1 MTYQGFLFFKK
12 MKLNSFN
19 FLFLTIFCF
28 SNLVFSSSWIIE
40 DIRISGLQRVSAGS
54 IFAEIPV
61 TIGDSI
67 EQDEIIEISK
77 SIFSTGQFDD
87 IQIGRE
93 GNALLI
99 NLVERPTIDEIVIE
113 GNQAI
118 KTDNLMDGLK
128 NSGIFEG
135 ALFRRSVFE
144 NLSSELERQ
153 YVSQGKYAANVEVS
167 SDPLPRNRVKLNVE
181 IEEGETAK
189 LQSINIVGNNLFS
202 EDELKKVFKLRPRSW
217 LSIFRRNTPYSK
229 ENLKGDLES
238 LESFYKNRGYLNFS
252 VNNSIITISEDKQ
265 KVFITVNISEGDLY
279 KINNVSLA
287 GDFPVKEEIIRSLI
301 YVVDDSTFSQELI
314 TFSEDSINNLL
325 NNEGFLFSEVSVN
338 IKRVD
343 DNLVDIVFFVE
354 PGQRTYVRNIDF
366 YGNKRTH
373 DVVLRREMRQME
385 GAWASNSLLERS
397 KLRLDRLGFFKEVN
411 FETIP
416 VPGEKDK
423 VDVEFNV
430 EEEFSGSIAGSLGYG
445 AYGFSI
451 GANYS
456 ESNAF
461 GTGNSIGVGL
471 NYSDWQ
477 TDVSFNFFDPYFN
490 ADGVGLGYGAYIR
503 SSDYSNFNISAYN
516 TESFGG
522 SVQFVLPINEIEQL
536 SLSASI
542 DQTDLSSSALSSRQ
556 LLDFISTE
564 GSKFESLTLG
574 VTWSRNSLNRGL
586 FPTAGTLNV
595 LSGSVAVPGSSLT
608 YGKLSH
614 RFKYYRPLPSDFVFS
629 IRTEVGGLFA
639 YGDTETPPPYEN
651 FYAGGLNS
659 VRGFEQNS
667 LGPRAVY
674 SGFYSYY
681 NRPTGGTYS
690 FEGGMDLI
698 FPIPFLEDSRSVRSS
713 LFFDFGNVFS
723 DGCKSYETNCS
734 EFDLSELRYSLG
746 LGVTWITALG
756 PMSFAISSVF
766 GDDVLDET
774 ETFQFEIG
782 NQF

>member
-1 MTYQGFLFFKK
+1 MNKVFRKILYLSILLLPTFL
-12 MKLNSFN
+12 
-19 FLFLTIFCF
+19 
-28 SNLVFSSSWIIE
+28 FSSSWVIE

-54 IFAEIPV
+54 VFSEIPFS
-61 TIGDSI
+61 IGDSI
-67 EQDEIIEISK
+67 SKEEIVEISK
-77 SIFSTGQFDD
+77 SIFATGQFDD
-87 IQIGRE
+87 IQIGRD

-99 NLVERPTIDEIVIE
+99 NLTERPTIDEITIE
-113 GNQAI
+113 GNEAI
-118 KTDNLMDGLK
+118 KTENLLDGLK

-153 YVSQGKYAANVEVS
+153 YVSQGKYGASVEVL
-167 SDPLPRNRVKLNVE
+167 SDSLPRNRVKLSVE
-181 IEEGETAK
+181 IEEGETAELK
-189 LQSINIVGNNLFS
+189 SINIVGNKIFA
-202 EDELKKVFKLRPRSW
+202 EEELKKVLKLKPRSW
-217 LSIFRRNTPYSK
+217 LSIFRTNTPYSK
-229 ENLKGDLES
+229 ENLRGDLES

-252 VNNSIITISEDKQ
+252 VNNSIISISEDKQ
-265 KVFITVNISEGDLY
+265 ELFITIDIFEGDIY
-279 KINNVSLA
+279 KINEITLA
-287 GDFPVKEEIIRSLI
+287 GDLPIDEEIVKKLI
-301 YVVDDSTFSQELI
+301 FARNETIFSQELI
-314 TFSEDSINNLL
+314 TISEENINNLL
-325 NNEGFLFSEVSVN
+325 NNEGFLFSEVSGN
-338 IKRVD
+338 IKKVEE
-343 DNLVDIVFFVE
+343 NLVDVVFFIE
-354 PGQRTYVRNIDF
+354 PGQRTYIRNINF
-366 YGNKRTH
+366 TGNERTH

-397 KLRLDRLGFFKEVN
+397 KLRLDRLGFFKQVDYEK
-411 FETIP
+411 IP

-423 VDVEFNV
+423 VDIEFIV

-445 AYGFSI
+445 AYGFSL

-461 GTGNSIGVGL
+461 GTGNSIGIGI
-471 NYSDWQ
+471 NYSDFQ
-477 TDVSFNFFDPYFN
+477 TNISFNFFDPYFN
-490 ADGVGLGYGAYIR
+490 PDGVGLGYGAYIR

-522 SVQFVLPINEIEQL
+522 SVQFVLPINEISQL

-542 DQTDLSSSALSSRQ
+542 DQTDLQSDVLSSRQ
-556 LLDFISTE
+556 LLDFIATE

-574 VTWSRNSLNRGL
+574 ASWTRNSLNRGI

-595 LSGSVAVPGSSLT
+595 VSGSVTVPGSSIT
-608 YGKLSH
+608 YGRLSH
-614 RFKYYRPLPSDFVFS
+614 RFKYFRPLSNNFIFGV
-629 IRTEVGGLFA
+629 RTEIGGLFA

-674 SGFYSYY
+674 DGLYSNF

-690 FEGGMDLI
+690 LEGGLDFI

-713 LFFDFGNVFS
+713 LFLDLGNVFS
-723 DGCKSYETNCS
+723 DECKSYEINCN
-734 EFDLSELRYSLG
+734 EFDLSELRYSVG
-746 LGVTWITALG
+746 VGVTWITALG

-766 GDDVLDET
+766 GDDVFDET

>member
-1 MTYQGFLFFKK
+1 MTYQGFLHFKK

-19 FLFLTIFCF
+19 FLFLTIFFF

-189 LQSINIVGNNLFS
+189 LHSINIVGNNLFS

-314 TFSEDSINNLL
+314 TFSEESINNLL
-325 NNEGFLFSEVSVN
+325 NNEGFLFSEVSGN

-522 SVQFVLPINEIEQL
+522 SFQFVLPINEIEQL

-542 DQTDLSSSALSSRQ
+542 DQTDLSLS
-556 LLDFISTE
+556 
-564 GSKFESLTLG
+564 
-574 VTWSRNSLNRGL
+574 
-586 FPTAGTLNV
+586 
-595 LSGSVAVPGSSLT
+595 
-608 YGKLSH
+608 
-614 RFKYYRPLPSDFVFS
+614 
-629 IRTEVGGLFA
+629 
-639 YGDTETPPPYEN
+639 
-651 FYAGGLNS
+651 
-659 VRGFEQNS
+659 
-667 LGPRAVY
+667 
-674 SGFYSYY
+674 
-681 NRPTGGTYS
+681 
-690 FEGGMDLI
+690 LI
-698 FPIPFLEDSRSVRSS
+698 HI
-713 LFFDFGNVFS
+713 
-723 DGCKSYETNCS
+723 
-734 EFDLSELRYSLG
+734 
-746 LGVTWITALG
+746 
-756 PMSFAISSVF
+756 
-766 GDDVLDET
+766 
-774 ETFQFEIG
+774 
-782 NQF
+782 

>member
-1 MTYQGFLFFKK
+1 MKKVLKKIFYLLILLLPTFL
-12 MKLNSFN
+12 
-19 FLFLTIFCF
+19 
-28 SNLVFSSSWIIE
+28 FSSSWVIE

-54 IFAEIPV
+54 VFSEIPFS
-61 TIGDSI
+61 IGDSI
-67 EQDEIIEISK
+67 GQDEIVQISK
-77 SIFSTGQFDD
+77 SIFASGQFDD
-87 IQIGRE
+87 IQIGRD

-99 NLVERPTIDEIVIE
+99 NLTERPTIDEIVIE
-113 GNQAI
+113 GNEAI
-118 KTDNLMDGLK
+118 KTENLLDGLK

-153 YVSQGKYAANVEVS
+153 YVSQGKYGASVEVL
-167 SDPLPRNRVKLNVE
+167 SDSLPRNRVKLSVE
-181 IEEGETAK
+181 IEEGETAELK
-189 LQSINIVGNNLFS
+189 SINIVGNKIFA
-202 EDELKKVFKLRPRSW
+202 EEELKKVLKLKPRSW
-217 LSIFRRNTPYSK
+217 LSIFRTNTPYSK
-229 ENLKGDLES
+229 ENLRGDLES

-252 VNNSIITISEDKQ
+252 VNNSIISISEDKQ
-265 KVFITVNISEGDLY
+265 ELFITIDIFEGDIY
-279 KINNVSLA
+279 KINEITLA
-287 GDFPVKEEIIRSLI
+287 GDLPIDEEIVNRLI
-301 YVVDDSTFSQELI
+301 FAQNGSIFSQELI
-314 TFSEDSINNLL
+314 TFSEESINNLL
-325 NNEGFLFSEVSVN
+325 NNEGFLFSEVSGN
-338 IKRVD
+338 IKKVEE
-343 DNLVDIVFFVE
+343 NLVDVVFFIE
-354 PGQRTYVRNIDF
+354 PGQRTYIRNINF
-366 YGNKRTH
+366 TGNDRTH

-397 KLRLDRLGFFKEVN
+397 KLRLDRLGFFKQVN
-411 FETIP
+411 YEKVP

-423 VDVEFNV
+423 VDIEFIV

-445 AYGFSI
+445 AYGFSL

-461 GTGNSIGVGL
+461 GTGNSIGIGI

-477 TDVSFNFFDPYFN
+477 TNISFNFFDPYFN
-490 ADGVGLGYGAYIR
+490 PDGVGLGYGAYIR

-522 SVQFVLPINEIEQL
+522 SIQFVLPINEISQL
-536 SLSASI
+536 SLSAAI
-542 DQTDLSSSALSSRQ
+542 DQTDLSSDVLSSRQ
-556 LLDFISTE
+556 LLDFIATE

-574 VTWSRNSLNRGL
+574 ASWTRNSLNRGI

-595 LSGSVAVPGSSLT
+595 VSGSVTVPGSSIT
-608 YGKLSH
+608 YGRLSH
-614 RFKYYRPLPSDFVFS
+614 RFKYFRPLSNNFIFGV
-629 IRTEVGGLFA
+629 RTEIGGLFA
-639 YGDTETPPPYEN
+639 YGDTDTPPPYEN

-674 SGFYSYY
+674 DGFYSNF

-690 FEGGMDLI
+690 LEGGLDFI

-713 LFFDFGNVFS
+713 LFLDLGNVFS
-723 DGCKSYETNCS
+723 DECKSYEINCN
-734 EFDLSELRYSLG
+734 EFDLSELRYSVG
-746 LGVTWITALG
+746 VGVTWITALG

-766 GDDVLDET
+766 GDDEFDET

>member
-1 MTYQGFLFFKK
+1 MKKVLKKIFFL
-12 MKLNSFN
+12 LILSLPT
-19 FLFLTIFCF
+19 FL
-28 SNLVFSSSWIIE
+28 FSSSWVIE

-54 IFAEIPV
+54 VFSEIPFS
-61 TIGDSI
+61 IGDSI
-67 EQDEIIEISK
+67 GQDEIVQISK
-77 SIFSTGQFDD
+77 SIFASGQFDD
-87 IQIGRE
+87 IQIGRD

-99 NLVERPTIDEIVIE
+99 NLTERPTIDEIIIE
-113 GNQAI
+113 GNEAI
-118 KTDNLMDGLK
+118 KTENLLDGLK

-153 YVSQGKYAANVEVS
+153 YVSQGKYGASVEVL
-167 SDPLPRNRVKLNVE
+167 SDSLPRNRVKLSVE
-181 IEEGETAK
+181 IEEGETAELK
-189 LQSINIVGNNLFS
+189 SINIVGNKIFA
-202 EDELKKVFKLRPRSW
+202 EEELKKVLKLKPRSW
-217 LSIFRRNTPYSK
+217 LSIFRTNTPYSK
-229 ENLKGDLES
+229 ENLRGDLES

-252 VNNSIITISEDKQ
+252 VNNSIISISEDKQ
-265 KVFITVNISEGDLY
+265 ELFITIDIFEGDIY
-279 KINNVSLA
+279 KINEITLA
-287 GDFPVKEEIIRSLI
+287 GDLPIDEEIVNRLI
-301 YVVDDSTFSQELI
+301 FAQNGSIFSQELI
-314 TFSEDSINNLL
+314 TFSEESINNLL
-325 NNEGFLFSEVSVN
+325 NNEGFLFSEVSGN
-338 IKRVD
+338 IKKVEE
-343 DNLVDIVFFVE
+343 NLVDVVFFVE
-354 PGQRTYVRNIDF
+354 PGQRTYIRNINF
-366 YGNKRTH
+366 TGNDRTH

-397 KLRLDRLGFFKEVN
+397 KLRLDRLGFFKQVN
-411 FETIP
+411 YEKVP

-423 VDVEFNV
+423 VDIEFIV

-445 AYGFSI
+445 AYGFSL

-461 GTGNSIGVGL
+461 GTGNSIGIGI

-477 TDVSFNFFDPYFN
+477 TNISFNFFDPYFN
-490 ADGVGLGYGAYIR
+490 PDGVGLGYGAYIR

-522 SVQFVLPINEIEQL
+522 SIQFVLPINEISQL
-536 SLSASI
+536 SLSAAI
-542 DQTDLSSSALSSRQ
+542 DQTDLSSDALSSRQ
-556 LLDFISTE
+556 LLDFIATE

-574 VTWSRNSLNRGL
+574 ASWTRNSLNRGI

-595 LSGSVAVPGSSLT
+595 VSGSVTVPGSSIT
-608 YGKLSH
+608 YGRLSH
-614 RFKYYRPLPSDFVFS
+614 RFKYFRPLSNNFIFGV
-629 IRTEVGGLFA
+629 RTEIGGLFA
-639 YGDTETPPPYEN
+639 YGDTDTPPPYEN

-674 SGFYSYY
+674 DGFYSNF

-690 FEGGMDLI
+690 LEGGLDFI

-713 LFFDFGNVFS
+713 MFLDLGNVFS
-723 DGCKSYETNCS
+723 DECKSYEINCN
-734 EFDLSELRYSLG
+734 EFDLSELRYSVG
-746 LGVTWITALG
+746 VGVTWITALG

-766 GDDVLDET
+766 GDDEFDET

>member
-1 MTYQGFLFFKK
+1 MKKVYLKILFFFV
-12 MKLNSFN
+12 LFFPSF
-19 FLFLTIFCF
+19 L
-28 SNLVFSSSWIIE
+28 FSSSWIIE

-54 IFAEIPV
+54 IFSEIPFS
-61 TIGDSI
+61 IGDSVGQ
-67 EQDEIIEISK
+67 EEIVQISK
-77 SIFSTGQFDD
+77 SIFASGQFDD
-87 IQIGRE
+87 IKIGRD

-99 NLVERPTIDEIVIE
+99 DLTERPTIDEILIE
-113 GNQAI
+113 GNEAI
-118 KTDNLMDGLK
+118 KTENLLDGLK

-135 ALFRRSVFE
+135 ALFKRSVFE

-153 YVSQGKYAANVEVS
+153 YVSQGKYGASVEVI
-167 SDPLPRNRVKLNVE
+167 SDPLPRNRVKLSVE
-181 IEEGETAK
+181 IEEGETAELK
-189 LQSINIVGNNLFS
+189 SINIVGNKIFA
-202 EDELKKVFKLRPRSW
+202 EEELKKVFKLRPRTW
-217 LSIFRRNTPYSK
+217 LSIFRTNTPYSK
-229 ENLKGDLES
+229 ENLRGDLES

-252 VNNSIITISEDKQ
+252 VNNSIISISEDKQ
-265 KVFITVNISEGDLY
+265 KLFITVDIFEGDIY
-279 KINNVSLA
+279 KINEVTLA
-287 GDFPVKEEIIRSLI
+287 GDLPVEEEIVKRLI
-301 YVVDDSTFSQELI
+301 FAQNDSIFSQELI
-314 TFSEDSINNLL
+314 TFSEESINNLL
-325 NNEGFLFSEVSVN
+325 NNEGFLFSEVSGN
-338 IKRVD
+338 IKRIEE
-343 DNLVDIVFFVE
+343 NLVDVVFFIE
-354 PGQRTYVRNIDF
+354 PGQRTYIRNINF
-366 YGNKRTH
+366 TGNERTH

-397 KLRLDRLGFFKEVN
+397 KLRLDRLGFFKQVDYEKV
-411 FETIP
+411 P

-423 VDVEFNV
+423 VDIEFIV

-445 AYGFSI
+445 AYGFSL

-461 GTGNSIGVGL
+461 GTGNSIGIGI

-477 TDVSFNFFDPYFN
+477 TNVSFNFFDPYFSP
-490 ADGVGLGYGAYIR
+490 DGIGLGYGAYIR

-522 SVQFVLPINEIEQL
+522 SVQFVLPINEISQL

-542 DQTDLSSSALSSRQ
+542 DQTDLQSDALSSRQ
-556 LLDFISTE
+556 LLDFIASE

-574 VTWSRNSLNRGL
+574 ASWTRNSLNRGI

-595 LSGSVAVPGSSLT
+595 ISGSVSVPGSSIT
-608 YGKLSH
+608 YGRLSH
-614 RFKYYRPLPSDFVFS
+614 RFKYFRPLSNNFIFA
-629 IRTEVGGLFA
+629 IRTELGGLFA
-639 YGDTETPPPYEN
+639 YGDTATPPPYEN

-674 SGFYSYY
+674 DGFYSNY

-690 FEGGMDLI
+690 LEGGLDFI

-713 LFFDFGNVFS
+713 LFLDYGNVFS
-723 DGCKSYETNCS
+723 DECKSYEINCN
-734 EFDLSELRYSLG
+734 EFDLSELRYSVG
-746 LGVTWITALG
+746 VGVTWITALG

-766 GDDVLDET
+766 GDDEFDET

>member
-1 MTYQGFLFFKK
+1 MTYQGFLCFKK
-12 MKLNSFN
+12 MKLNFFN
-19 FLFLTIFCF
+19 FLFLATFCF

-181 IEEGETAK
+181 IQEGETAK
-189 LQSINIVGNNLFS
+189 LQSINIVGNNIFS

-314 TFSEDSINNLL
+314 TFSEESINNLL
-325 NNEGFLFSEVSVN
+325 NNEGFLFSEVSGN

-586 FPTAGTLNV
+586 
-595 LSGSVAVPGSSLT
+595 
-608 YGKLSH
+608 Y
-614 RFKYYRPLPSDFVFS
+614 
-629 IRTEVGGLFA
+629 
-639 YGDTETPPPYEN
+639 
-651 FYAGGLNS
+651 
-659 VRGFEQNS
+659 
-667 LGPRAVY
+667 
-674 SGFYSYY
+674 
-681 NRPTGGTYS
+681 
-690 FEGGMDLI
+690 
-698 FPIPFLEDSRSVRSS
+698 
-713 LFFDFGNVFS
+713 
-723 DGCKSYETNCS
+723 
-734 EFDLSELRYSLG
+734 
-746 LGVTWITALG
+746 
-756 PMSFAISSVF
+756 
-766 GDDVLDET
+766 
-774 ETFQFEIG
+774 
-782 NQF
+782 

>member
-1 MTYQGFLFFKK
+1 MKKVLKKIFFL
-12 MKLNSFN
+12 LILSLPT
-19 FLFLTIFCF
+19 FL
-28 SNLVFSSSWIIE
+28 FSSSWVIE

-54 IFAEIPV
+54 VFSEIPFS
-61 TIGDSI
+61 IGDSI
-67 EQDEIIEISK
+67 GQDEIVQISK
-77 SIFSTGQFDD
+77 SIFASGQFDD
-87 IQIGRE
+87 IQIGRD

-99 NLVERPTIDEIVIE
+99 NLTERPTIDEIVIE
-113 GNQAI
+113 GNEAI
-118 KTDNLMDGLK
+118 KTENLLDGLK

-153 YVSQGKYAANVEVS
+153 YVSQGKYGASVEVL
-167 SDPLPRNRVKLNVE
+167 SDSLPRNRVKLSVE
-181 IEEGETAK
+181 IEEGETAELK
-189 LQSINIVGNNLFS
+189 SINIVGNKIFA
-202 EDELKKVFKLRPRSW
+202 EEELKKVLKLKPRSW
-217 LSIFRRNTPYSK
+217 LSIFRTNTPYSK
-229 ENLKGDLES
+229 ENLRGDLES

-252 VNNSIITISEDKQ
+252 VNNSIISISEDKQ
-265 KVFITVNISEGDLY
+265 ELFITIDIFEGDIY
-279 KINNVSLA
+279 KINEITLA
-287 GDFPVKEEIIRSLI
+287 GDLPIDEEIVNRLI
-301 YVVDDSTFSQELI
+301 FAQNGSIFSQELI
-314 TFSEDSINNLL
+314 TFSEESINNLL
-325 NNEGFLFSEVSVN
+325 NNEGFLFSEVSGN
-338 IKRVD
+338 IKKVEE
-343 DNLVDIVFFVE
+343 NLVDVVFFVE
-354 PGQRTYVRNIDF
+354 PGQRTYIRNINF
-366 YGNKRTH
+366 TGNDRTH

-397 KLRLDRLGFFKEVN
+397 KLRLDRLGFFKQVN
-411 FETIP
+411 YEKVP

-423 VDVEFNV
+423 VDIEFIV

-445 AYGFSI
+445 AYGFSL

-461 GTGNSIGVGL
+461 GTGNSIGIGI

-477 TDVSFNFFDPYFN
+477 TNISFNFFDPYFN
-490 ADGVGLGYGAYIR
+490 PDGVGLGYGAYIR

-522 SVQFVLPINEIEQL
+522 SVQFVLPINEISQL
-536 SLSASI
+536 SLSAAI
-542 DQTDLSSSALSSRQ
+542 DQTDLSSDVLSSRQ
-556 LLDFISTE
+556 LLDFIATE

-574 VTWSRNSLNRGL
+574 ASWTRNSLNRGI

-595 LSGSVAVPGSSLT
+595 VSGSVTVPGSSIT
-608 YGKLSH
+608 YGRLSH
-614 RFKYYRPLPSDFVFS
+614 RFKYFRPLSNNFIFGV
-629 IRTEVGGLFA
+629 RTEIGGLFA
-639 YGDTETPPPYEN
+639 YGDTDTPPPYEN

-674 SGFYSYY
+674 DGFYSNF

-690 FEGGMDLI
+690 LEGGLDFI

-713 LFFDFGNVFS
+713 LFLDLGNVFS
-723 DGCKSYETNCS
+723 DECKSYEINCN
-734 EFDLSELRYSLG
+734 EFDLSELRYSVG
-746 LGVTWITALG
+746 VGVTWITALG

-766 GDDVLDET
+766 GDDEFDET

>member
-1 MTYQGFLFFKK
+1 MNKVFRKILYLSILLLPTL
-12 MKLNSFN
+12 L
-19 FLFLTIFCF
+19 
-28 SNLVFSSSWIIE
+28 FSSSWVIE

-54 IFAEIPV
+54 VFSEIPFS
-61 TIGDSI
+61 IGDSI
-67 EQDEIIEISK
+67 SKEEIVEISK
-77 SIFSTGQFDD
+77 SIFATGQFDD
-87 IQIGRE
+87 IQIGRD

-99 NLVERPTIDEIVIE
+99 NLTERPTIDEITIE
-113 GNQAI
+113 GNEAI
-118 KTDNLMDGLK
+118 KTENLLDGLK

-153 YVSQGKYAANVEVS
+153 YVSQGKYGASVEVL
-167 SDPLPRNRVKLNVE
+167 SDSLPRNRVKLSVE
-181 IEEGETAK
+181 IEEGETAELK
-189 LQSINIVGNNLFS
+189 SINIVGNKIFA
-202 EDELKKVFKLRPRSW
+202 EEELKKVLKLKPRSW
-217 LSIFRRNTPYSK
+217 LSIFRTNTPYSK
-229 ENLKGDLES
+229 ENLRGDLES

-252 VNNSIITISEDKQ
+252 VNNSIISISEDKQ
-265 KVFITVNISEGDLY
+265 ELFITIDIFEGDIY
-279 KINNVSLA
+279 KINEITLA
-287 GDFPVKEEIIRSLI
+287 GDLPIDEEIVKKLI
-301 YVVDDSTFSQELI
+301 FARNETIFSQELI
-314 TFSEDSINNLL
+314 TISEENINNLL
-325 NNEGFLFSEVSVN
+325 NNEGFLFSEVLGN
-338 IKRVD
+338 IKKVEE
-343 DNLVDIVFFVE
+343 NLVDVVFFIE
-354 PGQRTYVRNIDF
+354 PGQRTYIRNINF
-366 YGNKRTH
+366 TGNERTH

-397 KLRLDRLGFFKEVN
+397 KLRLDRLGFFKQVDYEK
-411 FETIP
+411 IP

-423 VDVEFNV
+423 VDIEFIV

-445 AYGFSI
+445 AYGFSL

-461 GTGNSIGVGL
+461 GTGNSIGIGI

-477 TDVSFNFFDPYFN
+477 TNISFNFFDPYFN
-490 ADGVGLGYGAYIR
+490 PDGVGLGYGAYIR

-522 SVQFVLPINEIEQL
+522 SVQFVLPINEISQL

-542 DQTDLSSSALSSRQ
+542 DQTDLQSDLLSSRQ
-556 LLDFISTE
+556 LLDFIATE

-574 VTWSRNSLNRGL
+574 ASWTRNSLNRGI

-595 LSGSVAVPGSSLT
+595 VSGSVTVPGSSIT
-608 YGKLSH
+608 YGRLSH
-614 RFKYYRPLPSDFVFS
+614 RFKYFRPLSNNFIFGV
-629 IRTEVGGLFA
+629 RTEIGGLFA

-674 SGFYSYY
+674 DGLYSNF

-690 FEGGMDLI
+690 LEGGLDFI

-713 LFFDFGNVFS
+713 LFLDLGNVFS
-723 DGCKSYETNCS
+723 DECKSYEINCN
-734 EFDLSELRYSLG
+734 EFDLSELRYSVG
-746 LGVTWITALG
+746 VGVTWITALG

-766 GDDVLDET
+766 GDDVFDET